1 MENLKLQTVINSIIT
16 QGDSIIFGK
25 RLQIKLALTCFL
37 SRGHFLIEDVP
48 GVGKTTFVKFLAKA
62 LDLPF
67 SRIQFTNDLLPSDIL
82 GFNLYDQRTGLMIFN
97 PGPVF
102 TNFLLADELNR
113 GSSKTQSALLEAMEE
128 YQVTIDKKTYDLSD
142 PFFVVAT
149 QNPKEQ
155 VGTNPLPESEL
166 DRFMMKIKIGY
177 PDKEV
182 EKKVILNDD
191 RHERIK
197 ELRPLIKLEGFQHLV
212 KCANDIVVS
221 SALLDYV
228 TELLQVSRNKKE
240 FNPLSPRSGIDIIK
254 AAKAWCFIEGRN
266 EVLPDDVQAIFG
278 HVVAHRICP
287 YKGVS
292 IDHELNLAQALIQS
306 VTVY

>member
-1 MENLKLQTVINSIIT
+1 MQTTIGSIIH
-16 QGDSIIFGK
+16 QSNSIIFGK
-25 RLQIKLALTCFL
+25 ELQTKLALTCFL

-48 GVGKTTFVKFLAKA
+48 GVGKTTFVKFLARA

-82 GFNLYDQRTGLMIFN
+82 GFNLYDQKTSSMTFN
-97 PGPVF
+97 QGPIF

-166 DRFMMKIKIGY
+166 DRFMMKMKIGY
-177 PDKEV
+177 PDREM
-182 EKKVILNDD
+182 EKKVILHDD

-197 ELRPLIKLEGFQHLV
+197 ELKPVINIDGFKELV
-212 KCANDIVVS
+212 KSAQSTVVS
-221 SALLDYV
+221 PSLLDYV
-228 TELLQVSRNKKE
+228 TELLQVSRQAKE
-240 FNPLSPRSGIDIIK
+240 FNPLSPRAGIDLIK
-254 AAKAWCFIEGRN
+254 AAKAWAFIEGRK
-266 EVLPDDVQAIFG
+266 EVLPDDIQAVFG
-278 HVVAHRICP
+278 HVVAHRISP

>member
-1 MENLKLQTVINSIIT
+1 MQTIIGSILKQSN
-16 QGDSIIFGK
+16 DIIFGK
-25 RLQIKLALTCFL
+25 EQQAKLALTCFL

-48 GVGKTTFVKFLAKA
+48 GVGKTTFVKFLAKV

-82 GFNLYDQRTGLMIFN
+82 GFNLYDQSTSSMKFN

-128 YQVTIDKKTYDLSD
+128 YQVTIDKKTYTLPD

-177 PDKEV
+177 PDREM
-182 EKKVILNDD
+182 EKRVILNDD
-191 RHERIK
+191 RHDKIK
-197 ELRPLIKLEGFQHLV
+197 ELKPLITADGFRQLINE
-212 KCANDIVVS
+212 AQNSFVS
-221 SALLDYV
+221 PHLLDYV
-228 TELLQVSRNKKE
+228 TELLQVSRHAKE
-240 FNPLSPRSGIDIIK
+240 FNPLSPRAGIDLIK
-254 AAKAWCFIEGRN
+254 AAKSWAFVEGRK
-266 EVLPDDVQAIFG
+266 EVLPDDVQAVFG
-278 HVVAHRICP
+278 HVMAHRISP

>member
-1 MENLKLQTVINSIIT
+1 MHKVIGSIIQ
-16 QGDSIIFGK
+16 QGNSIIFGK
-25 RLQIKLALTCFL
+25 ELQTKLALTCFL

-48 GVGKTTFVKFLAKA
+48 GVGKTTFVKFLAKI

-82 GFNLYDQRTGLMIFN
+82 GFNLYDQKTSSMNFNSGPIF
-97 PGPVF
+97 
-102 TNFLLADELNR
+102 THFLLADELNR

-128 YQVTIDKKTYDLSD
+128 YQVTVDKKTYDLVE

-177 PDKEV
+177 PDPAM
-182 EKKVILNDD
+182 EKQVILNDD
-191 RHERIK
+191 RHEKIK
-197 ELRPLIKLEGFQHLV
+197 NLKPLIDTQGFKKLIEEAQQNH
-212 KCANDIVVS
+212 VS
-221 SALLDYV
+221 SSLLDYV
-228 TELLQVSRNKKE
+228 TEILQRSRQNKE
-240 FNPLSPRSGIDIIK
+240 FNPLSPRAGIDLVK
-254 AAKAWCFIEGRN
+254 AAKSWSFIEGRK
-266 EVLPDDVQAIFG
+266 EVLPDDVQAVFG
-278 HVVAHRICP
+278 HIVAHRISP

-292 IDHELNLAQALIQS
+292 IDHELSLAKALIQS
-306 VTVY
+306 VSIY